1 MNEFGLSELG
11 IVTSVSL
18 LIVLLMG
25 ERFIRFLENCGI
37 VGNDIN
43 KKGKPVV
50 AEMGGPLVISG
61 FVFSIFFF
69 IWYMIFWSGA
79 VSMTQFPLVNIFAGI
94 STILIITIIGIFDD
108 LSTLQKRR
116 EGGKGFEK
124 YKRAGLAQWQKPLL
138 TLPAA
143 IPLMAIMAGDS
154 TMTFPLIGQINFG
167 VLYPL
172 LVIPIGVVGASNA
185 MNMLAG
191 FNGLEAGLG
200 FVLLSGMG
208 AYGFVHGEMAAAVIA
223 FTMAAALLAFL
234 KFNWYP
240 ARIFPGDSLAYAIG
254 ATAAVVAII
263 GNMEKFAI
271 YIFVPWFLEFL
282 LKLRSGMK
290 AENYGILQSD
300 GTLKSRYEKIYSL
313 THLVMK
319 LGRFREWQIS
329 LIIILFELAVVSTS
343 FFLFQ

>member
-1 MNEFGLSELG
+1 MNEIGLFDLAFTVAISFLT
-11 IVTSVSL
+11 VW
-18 LIVLLMG
+18 LMG
-25 ERFIRFLENCGI
+25 GRFIRFLESCKI
-37 VGNDIN
+37 VGIDIN
-43 KKGKPVV
+43 KKGKPVI
-50 AEMGGPLVISG
+50 AEMGGPLVIAG
-61 FVFSIFFF
+61 FLSSMFFF
-69 IWYMIFWSGA
+69 IWYIIFWAGA
-79 VSMTQFPLVNIFAGI
+79 VNTPQFPLVNIFAGI

-108 LSTLQKRR
+108 LSALQKQR
-116 EGGKGFEK
+116 EGMRGFEK
-124 YKRAGLAQWQKPLL
+124 YKRIGLKQWQKPIL

-143 IPLMAIMAGDS
+143 IPLMAIMAGDFS
-154 TMTFPLIGQINFG
+154 MTFPVIGQINLG
-167 VLYPL
+167 ILYPL

-208 AYGFVHGEMAAAVIA
+208 LYGFVHGELAAAVIA

-240 ARIFPGDSLAYAIG
+240 ARIFPGDSLVYAIG
-254 ATAAVVAII
+254 ATVAVVAII

-271 YIFVPWFLEFL
+271 YCFAPWFLEFL
-282 LKLRSGMK
+282 LKLRSGLK

-319 LGRFREWQIS
+319 LGKFREWQVS
-329 LIIILFELAVVSTS
+329 LILILFELAVVIGS
-343 FFLFQ
+343 FVLFP

>member
-1 MNEFGLSELG
+1 MNEILIGSVL
-11 IVTSVSL
+11 VSL
-18 LIVLLMG
+18 VSVLIVQG
-25 ERFIRFLENCGI
+25 GFIRFLKSCGI
-37 VGNDIN
+37 VGIDIN
-43 KKGKPVV
+43 KREKPVV
-50 AEMGGPLVISG
+50 AEMGGPIIVFGFLGGIFTFISALFITGTSFPALVG
-61 FVFSIFFF
+61 V
-69 IWYMIFWSGA
+69 
-79 VSMTQFPLVNIFAGI
+79 FAGI
-94 STILIITIIGIFDD
+94 STILIINTMGIFDD
-108 LSTLQKRR
+108 LSALQKRR
-116 EGGKGFEK
+116 EGNRGFEK
-124 YKRAGLAQWQKPLL
+124 YKRVGLSQWQKPLL

-154 TMTFPLIGQINFG
+154 TMTFPLIGQTNLGI
-167 VLYPL
+167 LYPL
-172 LVIPIGVVGASNA
+172 ILVPIGVVGASNA

-200 FVLLSGMG
+200 FIMLSGMG
-208 AYGFVHGEMAAAVIA
+208 AYGLAHGEVAAAIIA
-223 FTMAAALLAFL
+223 LTMAAALLGFL
-234 KFNWYP
+234 TRNWYP
-240 ARIFPGDSLAYAIG
+240 AKIMPGDSLVYTVG

-282 LKLRSGMK
+282 LKLRSGLK

-329 LIIILFELAVVSTS
+329 LMIILFELVVVITS
-343 FFLFQ
+343 FILFQ